1 MMFSNFTI
9 YPIFFFLYFSLVYEI
24 SFLIFVNFLLNQ
36 IINLY
41 PFKIYLLITHYV
53 QVTVIIASVTSTWL
67 TELKFLC

>member
-9 YPIFFFLYFSLVYEI
+9 YLIFFLYFSLVYEI
-24 SFLIFVNFLLNQ
+24 SFLIIVNFLLNQ

-53 QVTVIIASVTSTWL
+53 QVTVFIAGVTSTWL
-67 TELKFLC
+67 TELKFLR